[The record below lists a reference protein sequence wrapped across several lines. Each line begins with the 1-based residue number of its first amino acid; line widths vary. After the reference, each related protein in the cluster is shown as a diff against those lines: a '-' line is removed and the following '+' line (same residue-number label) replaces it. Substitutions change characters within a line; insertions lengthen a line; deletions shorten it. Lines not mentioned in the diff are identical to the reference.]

1 MGPMGW
7 EATTGGQLDADQE
20 YWLSLLR
27 HRPLGIL
34 TDLDGTLLPFAST
47 PEAARPTPE
56 LQGLVHELADLPGV
70 ALAIV
75 SGRPREALDAYFPR
89 PHRAMLVAEHGAWRS
104 KADGWES
111 QLSLDERAIN
121 SLLVELRRLLG
132 MNPGAMVERKTWSIA
147 FHYRMVPTYMKG
159 GLLVQ
164 IASIVDPWLEAHTDF
179 EKIPGA
185 EVVEIRPS
193 VAHKANA
200 VAWMRDVLG
209 AENRLLLVGDDTTD
223 EDMFAAAGDV
233 DASVIVAPEPGRV
246 TAAHFRLDSA
256 EEVQAFYRGIV
267 ALRHERSRSLEVVPA
282 RIAPTV
288 TSPSPIYRLLILS
301 NRLPELRSAPASPA
315 ARKQNVGGLVS
326 ALEPVI
332 ADHNGIWLGW
342 SGRTTAGPRP
352 SDLVVD
358 VVDGLPLAR
367 VDFPQEWHRHYYNG
381 FCNRALWPLLHSFPG
396 RISLARPDWE
406 AYRSANAKFASLA
419 ERLIGRE
426 ATVWAHDYH
435 LLLLGHFLRSL
446 GHTGRVGF
454 FQHIP
459 FPGPDIFFLLP
470 WAEEILLAMAE
481 YDLLGFHTRSYL
493 DNFLHCMA
501 SVPGV
506 RFDGDQLFC
515 AGRHVRT
522 GVFPLGILPDQFQ
535 DAGDIEASDEIAG
548 LFNTLGQSRLVLGV
562 DRLDYTKGIPERVDA
577 FGRLLALFPEWRRN
591 VSLVQVSVPSRA
603 DVPEYIEQRSRVE
616 NIVGRING
624 EFGDADWVPIRYLY
638 RSYGRVTLSQLYRAA
653 DVGYVT
659 PLRDGMN
666 LVAKEYVA
674 AQDPQKPGVLLL
686 SRFAGAAEEL
696 HDAILTNPWYPEG
709 VARDLDRALRMPE
722 PERKKRHEKLLAVIS
737 KTTALTWA
745 KDFLA
750 ALEG

>member
-1 MGPMGW
+1 MGR
-7 EATTGGQLDADQE
+7 EATLGGQLEDEE

-27 HRPLGIL
+27 HTPLGIL

-47 PEAARPTPE
+47 PDAARPTPD
-56 LQGLVHELADLPGV
+56 LQRLVNDLADLPGV
-70 ALAIV
+70 GLAIV
-75 SGRPREALDAYFPR
+75 SGRPRETLDAYFPR
-89 PHRAMLVAEHGAWRS
+89 PHNAMLVAEHGAWRT
-104 KADGWES
+104 KGEEWES

-121 SLLVELRRLLG
+121 SLLSELRSLLSKHA
-132 MNPGAMVERKTWSIA
+132 GAALERKTWSIA
-147 FHYRMVPTYMKG
+147 FHYRMVPTYMKS

-164 IASIVDPWLEAHTDF
+164 IASIVDPWLEAHPDF

-200 VAWMRDVLG
+200 VAWMREVLG
-209 AENRLLLVGDDTTD
+209 AESRLLLVGDDTTD
-223 EDMFAAAGDV
+223 EDMFAAASDV

-246 TAAHFRLDSA
+246 TAAHFRLGSA
-256 EEVQAFYRGIV
+256 DEVQAFYRGIV
-267 ALRHERSRSLEVVPA
+267 ALRREKSRSLEVVPSRIVPA
-282 RIAPTV
+282 VAAIAPT
-288 TSPSPIYRLLILS
+288 YRLLILS
-301 NRLPELRSAPASPA
+301 NRLPELRSADASIA

-332 ADHNGIWLGW
+332 ADRSGIWLGW
-342 SGRTTAGPRP
+342 SGRTTAGPKP
-352 SDLVVD
+352 SELALD
-358 VVDGLPLAR
+358 VVHGLPLAS

-381 FCNRALWPLLHSFPG
+381 FCNSALWPLFHSFPG
-396 RISLARPDWE
+396 RVSLARLDWE

-419 ERLIGRE
+419 TAVVGRE

-435 LLLLGHFLRSL
+435 LLLLGHFLRGL
-446 GHTGRVGF
+446 GHAARIGF

-470 WAEEILLAMAE
+470 WAEEILQAMAA
-481 YDLLGFHTRSYL
+481 YDLVGFHTRGYL
-493 DNFLHCMA
+493 DNFLRCMA
-501 SVPGV
+501 TVAGV
-506 RFDGDQLFC
+506 RVEGDQIVH
-515 AGRHVRT
+515 GERKVRT
-522 GVFPLGILPDQFQ
+522 GVFPLGIIPDQFQ
-535 DAGDIEASDEIAG
+535 DAGDGDASDDIVG
-548 LFNTLGQSRLVLGV
+548 LFNTDGHGRLVLGV
-562 DRLDYTKGIPERVDA
+562 DRLDYTKGIPERLDA

-638 RSYGRVTLSQLYRAA
+638 RSYGRVQLSQLYRAA

-696 HDAILTNPWYPEG
+696 GDAILTNPWYPEG

-722 PERKKRHEKLLAVIS
+722 PERKQRFTNLLAVIS

-745 KDFLA
+745 QDFLA